1 MNSSIAI
8 QILPGVQDTTEVV
21 RIVDEVIAYIKGTGL
36 TYYVGPF
43 ETTVEGDFEELMEIA
58 RQSQLIAVKAG
69 APSVSMYLKAVY
81 RPEGEILTIDE
92 KVSKHHR

>member
-8 QILPGVQDTTEVV
+8 QILPGVADIKEVV
-21 RIVDEVIAYIKGTGL
+21 RIVDAVIDYIKSTGL

-43 ETTVEGDFEELMEIA
+43 ETTVEGEFEELMEIA
-58 RQSQLIAVKAG
+58 KQSQLIAIKAG

-81 RPEGEILTIDE
+81 RPAGEILTIDE
-92 KVSKHHR
+92 KVTKHHQ

>member
-8 QILPGVQDTTEVV
+8 QILPGVADTSEVV
-21 RIVDEVIAYIKGTGL
+21 RIVDAVIDYIRQTGL
-36 TYYVGPF
+36 SYYVGPF
-43 ETTVEGDFEELMEIA
+43 ETTVEGDFDQLMAIA
-58 RQSQLIAVKAG
+58 KEAQLIAIREG

-81 RPEGEILTIDE
+81 RPEGAILTIDE